1 MMHSVRESG
10 QWQHTL
16 TVEVPADE
24 VEGRLVAVA
33 RRFQQAVSMPGFR
46 KGKVPLDRVRQD
58 YAAEIERDFLERF
71 IPEAAQAAI
80 RDASLHAVVPPSVQN
95 LRFTPG
101 QPLSFEAVVDVAP
114 DVQLKEWKGFAL
126 TRRFRPVSEE
136 AVNAMVDQLREESA
150 VFADVRRPAGKGD
163 VLLLDTQRL
172 DANGR

>member
-1 MMHSVRESG
+1 MTHTVRESG

-24 VEGRLVAVA
+24 VESRLLAVA

-80 RDASLHAVVPPSVQN
+80 RV
-95 LRFTPG
+95 R
-101 QPLSFEAVVDVAP
+101 
-114 DVQLKEWKGFAL
+114 EWRNWQ
-126 TRRFRPVSEE
+126 TRRI
-136 AVNAMVDQLREESA
+136 
-150 VFADVRRPAGKGD
+150 
-163 VLLLDTQRL
+163 
-172 DANGR
+172 